1 MAEYVALDVSLRSTS
16 VHIVDQQGR
25 CLWRGT
31 CPTDVAALADT
42 IRRHAPAVERV
53 GLETGQ
59 LATWLCHGL
68 TKAGL
73 PVVCMDARQAKAALS
88 CRINKTD
95 ANDAEGLAQLL
106 RTGFFR
112 QVRVKSEGTML
123 VRTLLSARRQLVRT
137 GLDLANQIRGL
148 LKIFGLLLP
157 RGGGRA
163 FEAAVRERLAGHG
176 QLATVITPLL
186 QAWRAVREQVLALDR
201 QACAVAKRDARCRLL
216 LTAPGVGTI
225 TALAYV
231 AAVERPGEFRNARA
245 VGAWVGLT
253 PARYQSGQVDY
264 SGRIS
269 RQGDVHLRTCLYEA
283 ANTVLTRS
291 RADSALKR
299 WGLGLKARLGHRRA
313 VVAVAR
319 KLAVVLHAMWSKE
332 EPFETDAAVAAA
344 RAADV
349 GASLRPT
356 AELPSL
362 PGRRRDHRATLA
374 AAVTDRDHETER
386 DPVPDTIVR
395 LAARQT
401 AETTPS
407 PAEHSLSFKTA

>member
-16 VHIVDQQGR
+16 VHIVDEQGR
-25 CLWRGT
+25 CRWRGT
-31 CPTDVAALADT
+31 CPTDVAALVDT

-163 FEAAVRERLAGHG
+163 FEAAVRERLAGHPR
-176 QLATVITPLL
+176 LAAAIMPLL
-186 QAWRAVREQVLALDR
+186 EAWRAVREQVLALDR
-201 QACAVAKRDARCRLL
+201 QAHAAAKRDARCRLL

-231 AAVERPGEFRNARA
+231 AAVERPEEFRNARA

-299 WGLGLKARLGHRRA
+299 WGLALKARLGHRRA

-344 RAADV
+344 
-349 GASLRPT
+349 
-356 AELPSL
+356 
-362 PGRRRDHRATLA
+362 
-374 AAVTDRDHETER
+374 
-386 DPVPDTIVR
+386 
-395 LAARQT
+395 
-401 AETTPS
+401 
-407 PAEHSLSFKTA
+407 

>member
-25 CLWRGT
+25 RLWRGT

-68 TKAGL
+68 TKARL
-73 PVVCMDARQAKAALS
+73 PGGCMDARQAKAALS

-112 QVRVKSEGTML
+112 QVRVKSEGAML

-148 LKIFGLLLP
+148 PKIFGLLLP

-163 FEAAVRERLAGHG
+163 FEAAVRERLAGHPR
-176 QLATVITPLL
+176 LAAAITPLL
-186 QAWRAVREQVLALDR
+186 EAWRAVREQVLALDR
-201 QACAVAKRDARCRLL
+201 QAHAAAKRDARCRLL

-225 TALAYV
+225 TAPAYV
-231 AAVERPGEFRNARA
+231 AAVERPGEFRSARA

-253 PARYQSGQVDY
+253 PAQGNRAKEDCPPDQPLLLLSPHGPVVGSRVAMPESWRPATLNASDESGHDRR
-264 SGRIS
+264 G
-269 RQGDVHLRTCLYEA
+269 EA
-283 ANTVLTRS
+283 A
-291 RADSALKR
+291 
-299 WGLGLKARLGHRRA
+299 
-313 VVAVAR
+313 
-319 KLAVVLHAMWSKE
+319 
-332 EPFETDAAVAAA
+332 
-344 RAADV
+344 
-349 GASLRPT
+349 AS
-356 AELPSL
+356 S
-362 PGRRRDHRATLA
+362 
-374 AAVTDRDHETER
+374 
-386 DPVPDTIVR
+386 
-395 LAARQT
+395 
-401 AETTPS
+401 
-407 PAEHSLSFKTA
+407 

>member
-31 CPTDVAALADT
+31 CPTDVAALVDT

-163 FEAAVRERLAGHG
+163 FEAAVRERLAGHPR
-176 QLATVITPLL
+176 LAAAITPLL
-186 QAWRAVREQVLALDR
+186 EAWRAVREQVLALDR
-201 QACAVAKRDARCRLL
+201 QAHAVAKRDARCRLL

-231 AAVERPGEFRNARA
+231 AAVERPEEFRNARA

-319 KLAVVLHAMWSKE
+319 KLAVVLHAMSSKH

-344 RAADV
+344 
-349 GASLRPT
+349 
-356 AELPSL
+356 
-362 PGRRRDHRATLA
+362 
-374 AAVTDRDHETER
+374 
-386 DPVPDTIVR
+386 
-395 LAARQT
+395 
-401 AETTPS
+401 
-407 PAEHSLSFKTA
+407 

>member
-1 MAEYVALDVSLRSTS
+1 MPDGRAGMAEYVALDVSLRSTS
-16 VHIVDQQGR
+16 GHIVEQQGR
-25 CLWRGT
+25 RLWRGT
-31 CPTDVAALADT
+31 CPTDGTALVDT

-53 GLETGQ
+53 GLETGM
-59 LATWLCHGL
+59 LATWLCHEL
-68 TKAGL
+68 AEAGL

-137 GLDLANQIRGL
+137 ELDLANQIRGL

-163 FEAAVRERLAGHG
+163 FEAAVRERLAGHA
-176 QLATVITPLL
+176 QLATVIMPLL

-201 QACAVAKRDARCRLL
+201 QAYATAKRDARCRLL
-216 LTAPGVGTI
+216 LSAPGVGTI

-231 AAVERPGEFRNARA
+231 AAVERPEEFRNGRA
-245 VGAWVGLT
+245 VSAWVGLT

-269 RQGDVHLRTCLYEA
+269 RQGDVHLRTYLYYYRVRSSAPYQASRDDA
-283 ANTVLTRS
+283 AERGRRWRAGKRGSTTTSSGWATRS
-291 RADSALKR
+291 ATPTGAGRCGPTPPACCCRASARAWSR
-299 WGLGLKARLGHRRA
+299 WRPGSTRPGSGRRTS
-313 VVAVAR
+313 R
-319 KLAVVLHAMWSKE
+319 CTTWSPRPPGTPPLSWRRCGPTRSPRCWSK
-332 EPFETDAAVAAA
+332 
-344 RAADV
+344 
-349 GASLRPT
+349 
-356 AELPSL
+356 
-362 PGRRRDHRATLA
+362 GR
-374 AAVTDRDHETER
+374 
-386 DPVPDTIVR
+386 
-395 LAARQT
+395 
-401 AETTPS
+401 S
-407 PAEHSLSFKTA
+407 GPA

>member
-31 CPTDVAALADT
+31 CPTDVTALADT

-163 FEAAVRERLAGHG
+163 FEAAVRERLAGHPR
-176 QLATVITPLL
+176 LAAAITPLL
-186 QAWRAVREQVLALDR
+186 EAWRAVREQVLALDR
-201 QACAVAKRDARCRLL
+201 QAHAAAKRDARCRLL

-344 RAADV
+344 
-349 GASLRPT
+349 
-356 AELPSL
+356 
-362 PGRRRDHRATLA
+362 
-374 AAVTDRDHETER
+374 
-386 DPVPDTIVR
+386 
-395 LAARQT
+395 
-401 AETTPS
+401 
-407 PAEHSLSFKTA
+407 

>member
-163 FEAAVRERLAGHG
+163 FEAAVRERLAGHPR
-176 QLATVITPLL
+176 LAAAITPLL
-186 QAWRAVREQVLALDR
+186 EAWRAVREQVLALDR
-201 QACAVAKRDARCRLL
+201 QAHAAAKRDARCRLL

-344 RAADV
+344 
-349 GASLRPT
+349 
-356 AELPSL
+356 
-362 PGRRRDHRATLA
+362 
-374 AAVTDRDHETER
+374 
-386 DPVPDTIVR
+386 
-395 LAARQT
+395 
-401 AETTPS
+401 
-407 PAEHSLSFKTA
+407 

>member
-16 VHIVDQQGR
+16 VHIVDEQGR

-163 FEAAVRERLAGHG
+163 FEAAVRERLAGHPR
-176 QLATVITPLL
+176 LAAAITPLL
-186 QAWRAVREQVLALDR
+186 EAWRAVREQVLALDR
-201 QACAVAKRDARCRLL
+201 QAHAAAKRDARCRLL

-344 RAADV
+344 
-349 GASLRPT
+349 
-356 AELPSL
+356 
-362 PGRRRDHRATLA
+362 
-374 AAVTDRDHETER
+374 
-386 DPVPDTIVR
+386 
-395 LAARQT
+395 
-401 AETTPS
+401 
-407 PAEHSLSFKTA
+407 

>member
-16 VHIVDQQGR
+16 VHIVDEQGR
-25 CLWRGT
+25 CRWRGT

-68 TKAGL
+68 AKAGL

-112 QVRVKSEGTML
+112 QVRVKPEGTML

-137 GLDLANQIRGL
+137 GLDLADQIRGL
-148 LKIFGLLLP
+148 LKIFGPLLP

-176 QLATVITPLL
+176 QLAAVITPLL
-186 QAWRAVREQVLALDR
+186 QAWRAIREQGLALDR
-201 QACAVAKRDARCRLL
+201 QGHPRPHRGALRRRVSAAAKRDARCRLL

-225 TALAYV
+225 TALACV
-231 AAVERPGEFRNARA
+231 AAVERPEEFSNGRA
-245 VGAWVGLT
+245 V
-253 PARYQSGQVDY
+253 
-264 SGRIS
+264 
-269 RQGDVHLRTCLYEA
+269 
-283 ANTVLTRS
+283 
-291 RADSALKR
+291 
-299 WGLGLKARLGHRRA
+299 
-313 VVAVAR
+313 
-319 KLAVVLHAMWSKE
+319 
-332 EPFETDAAVAAA
+332 
-344 RAADV
+344 
-349 GASLRPT
+349 
-356 AELPSL
+356 
-362 PGRRRDHRATLA
+362 
-374 AAVTDRDHETER
+374 
-386 DPVPDTIVR
+386 
-395 LAARQT
+395 
-401 AETTPS
+401 
-407 PAEHSLSFKTA
+407 

>member
-16 VHIVDQQGR
+16 VHIVDERGR

-31 CPTDVAALADT
+31 CPTDVTALSST
-42 IRRHAPAVERV
+42 IRKHAPAVERV
-53 GLETGQ
+53 GLETGM
-59 LATWLCHGL
+59 LATWLCHEL
-68 TKAGL
+68 AEAGL
-73 PVVCMDARQAKAALS
+73 PVVCMDARQAKAALF

-137 GLDLANQIRGL
+137 GLDLADQIRGL

-163 FEAAVRERLAGHG
+163 FEAAVRERLAGHA

-186 QAWRAVREQVLALDR
+186 QAWRTVREQVLALDR
-201 QACAVAKRDARCRLL
+201 QAYATAKRDARCRLL
-216 LTAPGVGTI
+216 LSAPGVGTI

-231 AAVERPGEFRNARA
+231 AAVERPEEFRNGRA
-245 VGAWVGLT
+245 VSAWLGLT

-269 RQGDVHLRTCLYEA
+269 RQGDVHLRTYLYEA
-283 ANTVLTRS
+283 ANAVLTRS
-291 RADSALKR
+291 RPDTALKR
-299 WGLGLKARLGHRRA
+299 WGLGLKARLGHKRA

-319 KLAVVLHAMWSKE
+319 KLAVVLHAMWAKG
-332 EPFETDAAVAAA
+332 EPFETDAAAAA
-344 RAADV
+344 
-349 GASLRPT
+349 
-356 AELPSL
+356 
-362 PGRRRDHRATLA
+362 
-374 AAVTDRDHETER
+374 
-386 DPVPDTIVR
+386 
-395 LAARQT
+395 
-401 AETTPS
+401 
-407 PAEHSLSFKTA
+407 

>member
-1 MAEYVALDVSLRSTS
+1 MALDVSLQSTS
-16 VHIVDQQGR
+16 VHVVNEQGR

-31 CPTDVAALADT
+31 CPTDLAALAST
-42 IRRHAPAVERV
+42 IRQHAPKVERV
-53 GLETGQ
+53 GLETGM
-59 LATWLCHGL
+59 LAIWLYHGL
-68 TKAGL
+68 AEAGL

-88 CRINKTD
+88 CRVNKTD

-112 QVRVKSEGTML
+112 QVRVKSKDTML

-137 GLDLANQIRGL
+137 ELDLANQIRGL

-157 RGGGRA
+157 RGGGRV
-163 FEAAVRERLAGHG
+163 FEAAVRERLAEHQ
-176 QLATVITPLL
+176 QLAMMIMPLL

-201 QACAVAKRDARCRLL
+201 IAYGIARRDPRCRLL

-231 AAVERPGEFRNARA
+231 AAVERPEEFKNGRA
-245 VGAWVGLT
+245 VSAWVGLT
-253 PARYQSGQVDY
+253 PARYQSGQIDY

-269 RQGDVHLRTCLYEA
+269 RQGDIHLRTYLYEA

-291 RADSALKR
+291 RADTAIKR

-319 KLAVVLHAMWSKE
+319 KLAVVLHAMWSKA
-332 EPFETDAAVAAA
+332 EPFKTDAVAAA
-344 RAADV
+344 A
-349 GASLRPT
+349 
-356 AELPSL
+356 
-362 PGRRRDHRATLA
+362 
-374 AAVTDRDHETER
+374 
-386 DPVPDTIVR
+386 
-395 LAARQT
+395 
-401 AETTPS
+401 
-407 PAEHSLSFKTA
+407 

>member
-25 CLWRGT
+25 RLWRGT
-31 CPTDVAALADT
+31 CPTDATAMVDT

-53 GLETGQ
+53 GLETGM
-59 LATWLCHGL
+59 LSTWLCHEL
-68 TKAGL
+68 AEAGL
-73 PVVCMDARQAKAALS
+73 PVACMDARQAKAALS

-112 QVRVKSEGTML
+112 QVRVKAKGTML

-137 GLDLANQIRGL
+137 ELDLANQIRGL
-148 LKIFGLLLP
+148 LKIFGRLLP

-163 FEAAVRERLAGHG
+163 FEAAVRERLAGHA
-176 QLATVITPLL
+176 QLATVIMPLL

-201 QACAVAKRDARCRLL
+201 QAYATAKRDARCRLL
-216 LTAPGVGTI
+216 LSAPGVGTI

-231 AAVERPGEFRNARA
+231 AAVERPEEFRNGRA
-245 VGAWVGLT
+245 VSAWVGLT

-269 RQGDVHLRTCLYEA
+269 RQGDVHLRTYLYEA
-283 ANTVLTRS
+283 ANAVLTRS
-291 RADSALKR
+291 RPDTALKR
-299 WGLGLKARLGHRRA
+299 WGLGLKARLGHKRA

-319 KLAVVLHAMWSKE
+319 KLAVVLHAMWSKG
-332 EPFETDAAVAAA
+332 EPFETDAVAAA
-344 RAADV
+344 A
-349 GASLRPT
+349 
-356 AELPSL
+356 
-362 PGRRRDHRATLA
+362 
-374 AAVTDRDHETER
+374 
-386 DPVPDTIVR
+386 
-395 LAARQT
+395 
-401 AETTPS
+401 
-407 PAEHSLSFKTA
+407 

>member
-16 VHIVDQQGR
+16 VHIVDEQGR
-25 CLWRGT
+25 CRCRWRGT

-186 QAWRAVREQVLALDR
+186 QAWRAVREQVLALNR

-216 LTAPGVGTI
+216 LTAPRVGTI

-253 PARYQSGQVDY
+253 PARYQSGQADY

-291 RADSALKR
+291 RAGQRAQALGPR
-299 WGLGLKARLGHRRA
+299 PEGQ
-313 VVAVAR
+313 
-319 KLAVVLHAMWSKE
+319 
-332 EPFETDAAVAAA
+332 A
-344 RAADV
+344 RAPA
-349 GASLRPT
+349 GG
-356 AELPSL
+356 
-362 PGRRRDHRATLA
+362 GRG
-374 AAVTDRDHETER
+374 
-386 DPVPDTIVR
+386 
-395 LAARQT
+395 
-401 AETTPS
+401 
-407 PAEHSLSFKTA
+407 